1 MRTATLTV
9 SMAASAAVAF
19 GLGFMAHGDPSA
31 PPLSI
36 PAQSADRAPGAS
48 PQTDAEPVADT
59 PTKAKHAK
67 PRTTPETAVQRT
79 TAPRHAKATTAATAK
94 AAGASGPFRDAQDDG
109 KVLDDVGKTLF
120 PNGIGV
126 HVPDVLLPFPGRG
139 EGQTDDSG
147 ETFLSEDD
155 GPEYPYE
162 EAWGDTPD
170 TAADP
175 GVVCDPVLAADLG
188 VPLGDCEAE
197 PNHMGDWYPETS
209 PMVTAE
215 VAPLTARD

>member
-1 MRTATLTV
+1 
-9 SMAASAAVAF
+9 MAASAAVAF
-19 GLGFMAHGDPSA
+19 GLGFMAHGDPYA
-31 PPLSI
+31 PPLSV
-36 PAQSADRAPGAS
+36 PAQSAPTPSAS
-48 PQTDAEPVADT
+48 PQTDAEPVAET
-59 PTKAKHAK
+59 TTKAKHAK
-67 PRTTPETAVQRT
+67 PRTAPEKPAQRT
-79 TAPRHAKATTAATAK
+79 AAPRHAKPTV
-94 AAGASGPFRDAQDDG
+94 AAGKKGPFNDAQDDG
-109 KVLDDVGKTLF
+109 KVLDDVGKALF
-120 PNGIGV
+120 PNGVGV
-126 HVPDVLLPFPGRG
+126 SVPDALLPFPGRG
-139 EGQTDDSG
+139 EGTLTDAG
-147 ETFLSEDD
+147 NTVVSE
-155 GPEYPYE
+155 GGTPEYPYE